1 MTRWNNLRVP
11 VPAAALMLT
20 ICGVCACAVPVQAEV
35 RLHASTSTVFTLSF
49 KVPRRPAADVLRS
62 ADQYQPEEVAA
73 GSLQLIENILQPQ
86 LAKSS
91 QLLPPVSF
99 LRSLSAD
106 KANRHEYSGPSTLPL
121 DSLSW
126 TFPEHSLTLVSKKYP
141 SVLQIT
147 ARRDRITTDYA
158 ATAMGG
164 NISGWDILSSL
175 YASPALENKTQAA
188 LLSRQLADSLP
199 PSSAFS
205 SRLTPLASSAKTID
219 ALPLSEVSTA
229 AAFQGQAAAELL
241 QPTQEGEAV
250 RRWIMP
256 PNLAAEFRGNSGRTL
271 VNRSQTNENTQ
282 PKLIRA
288 VNSTNSANRKSEFK
302 R

>member
-1 MTRWNNLRVP
+1 MTRWINLRVP

-20 ICGVCACAVPVQAEV
+20 VCGVWACAVPVQAEV

-49 KVPRRPAADVLRS
+49 NVPRRPAADVLRS

-86 LAKSS
+86 LAKLS
-91 QLLPPVSF
+91 QLLPPVSL

-106 KANRHEYSGPSTLPL
+106 KANRHEYSGPATLPL
-121 DSLSW
+121 NALSW
-126 TFPEHSLTLVSKKYP
+126 SFPEHSLSLVSPEYP
-141 SVLQIT
+141 TLSQIAPGLHRLT
-147 ARRDRITTDYA
+147 LDYA
-158 ATAMGG
+158 ATALGG
-164 NISGWDILSSL
+164 NLAGWDITPGLSADSAFDNAE
-175 YASPALENKTQAA
+175 YALS
-188 LLSRQLADSLP
+188 LSRQLADSLP

-250 RRWIMP
+250 RRWMMP
-256 PNLAAEFRGNSGRTL
+256 PNVAAEFRGNSGRTL